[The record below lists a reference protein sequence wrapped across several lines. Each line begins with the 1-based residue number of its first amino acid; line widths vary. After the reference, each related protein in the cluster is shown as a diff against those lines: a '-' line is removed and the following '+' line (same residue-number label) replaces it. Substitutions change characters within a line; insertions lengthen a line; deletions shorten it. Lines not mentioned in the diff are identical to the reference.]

1 MTNFSIRQSAS
12 VTDFLVQTLDFV
24 AVCAGGW
31 AAFYLRFGFFG
42 EEAVE
47 MPSVD
52 RLLVLG
58 VAFVAALFFG
68 KMYRMWPG
76 GSLAA
81 MVGRVSLGWLITWT
95 ALIVL
100 MALTKSAEMFSRI
113 WVVSWLVLTL
123 VCLWVARVVAFFA
136 MAHMRRSGYQHK
148 SVILYGD
155 STMLDTVRSRI
166 TRSNWCGFDVVE
178 TVAPGDGKDI
188 AALDAKLRP
197 DEIWI
202 ALSMGDQSNLEAV
215 LQALQVSVANI
226 RLLPDLR
233 MYQILNH
240 GMSVRVGIP
249 MVDLSAS
256 PMFGSRKVAKAVLD
270 YAVASVA
277 LVLLSPV
284 MLAVALAVKLTS
296 KGPVLFHQKR
306 HGWNGEEIT
315 VYKFRSMA
323 VHQEHGGQ
331 VTQAKRQDPRV
342 TPVGRFIRKTSLDE
356 LPQFINVLQGRMS
369 VVGPRPH
376 AVAHNNEYVQRIPRY
391 ALRHKVKPGVT
402 GWAQICGYRGETDTL
417 DKMEGRIKHDLFY
430 LENWSIWMDIK
441 IIILTPLAAI
451 ENKNV
456 F

>member
-1 MTNFSIRQSAS
+1 MGNFSIRKSAS
-12 VTDFLVQTLDFV
+12 VTDFLVQVLDFL
-24 AVCAGGW
+24 AVCTGGW
-31 AAFYLRFGFFG
+31 AAYYLRFGFDEHTVELPSG
-42 EEAVE
+42 E
-47 MPSVD
+47 
-52 RLLVLG
+52 RLLVMG
-58 VAFVAALFFG
+58 VAFFAALFFG
-68 KMYRMWPG
+68 KVYRMWPG

-95 ALIVL
+95 ALVVL

-113 WVVSWLVLTL
+113 WVVAWLFLTL
-123 VCLWVARVVAFFA
+123 VSLWVARVVAFFA
-136 MAHMRRSGYQHK
+136 MTHMRRAGYHHK
-148 SVILYGD
+148 SVVLYGD
-155 STMLDTVRSRI
+155 STMLDTVKARI
-166 TRSNWCGFDVVE
+166 GRSNWSGFDIVGTVVQ
-178 TVAPGDGKDI
+178 GDGQDI
-188 AALDAKLRP
+188 ATLDMELRP

-202 ALSMGDQSNLEAV
+202 ALSMGDQTNLEAV
-215 LQALQVSVANI
+215 LQALQISVANI

-249 MVDLSAS
+249 MVDISAS
-256 PMFGSRKVAKAVLD
+256 PMFGSRKVTKAVLD
-270 YAVASVA
+270 YTVASIA
-277 LVLLSPV
+277 LLLLSPV

-323 VHQEHGGQ
+323 MHAEAAGT

-342 TPVGRFIRKTSLDE
+342 TRVGRFIRKTSLDE

-376 AVAHNNEYVQRIPRY
+376 ALAHNDQYVQQIPRY

-402 GWAQICGYRGETDTL
+402 GWAQICGYRGETDTI

-430 LENWSIWMDIK
+430 LENWSIWLDIK
-441 IIILTPLAAI
+441 IIALTPLAAI

>member
-1 MTNFSIRQSAS
+1 MSSFTIRKSAS
-12 VTDFLVQTLDFV
+12 VTDFLVQALDFL
-24 AVCAGGW
+24 AVFTGGW
-31 AAFYLRFGFFG
+31 AAYYFRFGFDTQVADIPSG
-42 EEAVE
+42 E
-47 MPSVD
+47 
-52 RLLVLG
+52 RLLVAG
-58 VAFVAALFFG
+58 VAFFAALFFG

-81 MVGRVSLGWLITWT
+81 MVGRVSLGWLLTWA
-95 ALIVL
+95 ALIIL

-113 WVVSWLVLTL
+113 WLVSWLFSTL
-123 VCLWVARVVAFFA
+123 VSLWVARIAAFFV
-136 MAHMRRSGYQHK
+136 MTHMRRSGYQHK

-155 STMLDTVRSRI
+155 STMLDTVRARI
-166 TRSNWCGFDVVE
+166 GNSNWSGFDIVGTVV
-178 TVAPGDGKDI
+178 PGDKQDI
-188 AALDAKLRP
+188 ATLDTRLRP

-202 ALSMGDQSNLEAV
+202 ALSMGEQTNLEAV
-215 LQALQVSVANI
+215 LQALQQSVANI

-249 MVDLSAS
+249 MVDISAS
-256 PMFGSRKVAKAVLD
+256 PMFGSRKVTKAALD
-270 YAVASVA
+270 YTVAAVA
-277 LVLLSPV
+277 LLLLSPV
-284 MLAVALAVKLTS
+284 MLCIALAVKLTS
-296 KGPVLFHQKR
+296 KGPVLFQQKR
-306 HGWNGEEIT
+306 HGWNGEEIA

-323 VHQEHGGQ
+323 MHAEEVGT
-331 VTQAKRQDPRV
+331 VTQAKRLDPRV
-342 TPVGRFIRKTSLDE
+342 TAVGRFIRKTSLDE

-376 AVAHNNEYVQRIPRY
+376 ALAHNDQYVQQIPRY

-402 GWAQICGYRGETDTL
+402 GWAQICGYRGETDTI
-417 DKMEGRIKHDLFY
+417 DKMEGRIKHDLYY

-441 IIILTPLAAI
+441 IIALTPLAAI

>member
-1 MTNFSIRQSAS
+1 MGNFSIRKSAS
-12 VTDFLVQTLDFV
+12 VTDFLVQVLDFS
-24 AVCAGGW
+24 AVCTGGW
-31 AAFYLRFGFFG
+31 AAYYLRFGFDEHTVELPSG
-42 EEAVE
+42 E
-47 MPSVD
+47 
-52 RLLVLG
+52 RLLVMG
-58 VAFVAALFFG
+58 VAFFAALFFG
-68 KMYRMWPG
+68 KVYRMWPG

-95 ALIVL
+95 ALVVL

-113 WVVSWLVLTL
+113 WVVAWLFLTL
-123 VCLWVARVVAFFA
+123 VSLWVARVVAFFA
-136 MAHMRRSGYQHK
+136 MTHMRRAGYHHK
-148 SVILYGD
+148 SVVLYGD
-155 STMLDTVRSRI
+155 STMLDTVKARI
-166 TRSNWCGFDVVE
+166 GRSNWSGFDIVGTVVQ
-178 TVAPGDGKDI
+178 GDGQDI
-188 AALDAKLRP
+188 ATLDMELRP

-202 ALSMGDQSNLEAV
+202 ALSMGDQTNLEAV
-215 LQALQVSVANI
+215 LQALQISVANI

-249 MVDLSAS
+249 MVDISAS
-256 PMFGSRKVAKAVLD
+256 PMFGSRKVTKAVLD
-270 YAVASVA
+270 YTVASIA
-277 LVLLSPV
+277 LLLLSPV

-323 VHQEHGGQ
+323 MHAEAAGT

-342 TPVGRFIRKTSLDE
+342 TRVGRFIRKTSLDE

-376 AVAHNNEYVQRIPRY
+376 ALAHNDQYVQQIPRY

-402 GWAQICGYRGETDTL
+402 GWAQICGYRGETDTI

-430 LENWSIWMDIK
+430 LENWSIWLDIK
-441 IIILTPLAAI
+441 IIALTPLAAI

>member
-1 MTNFSIRQSAS
+1 MSSFTIRKSAS
-12 VTDFLVQTLDFV
+12 VTDVLVQTLDFL
-24 AVCAGGW
+24 AVFTGGW
-31 AAFYLRFGFFG
+31 AAYYFRFGFDTQVADIPSG
-42 EEAVE
+42 E
-47 MPSVD
+47 
-52 RLLVLG
+52 RLLVAG
-58 VAFVAALFFG
+58 VAFFAALFFG

-113 WVVSWLVLTL
+113 WLVSWLFSTL
-123 VCLWVARVVAFFA
+123 VSLWVARVAAFFA

-155 STMLDTVRSRI
+155 GTMLDTVRSRI
-166 TRSNWCGFDVVE
+166 GKSNWSGFDIVGTVV
-178 TVAPGDGKDI
+178 PGDDQDI
-188 AALDAKLRP
+188 AALDTRLRP

-202 ALSMGDQSNLEAV
+202 ALSMGDQTNLECV
-215 LQALQVSVANI
+215 LQALQQSVANI

-249 MVDLSAS
+249 MVDISAS
-256 PMFGSRKVAKAVLD
+256 PMFGSRKVTKAALD
-270 YAVASVA
+270 YSVAAVA
-277 LVLLSPV
+277 LLLLSPV
-284 MLAVALAVKLTS
+284 MLCIALAVKLSS

-323 VHQEHGGQ
+323 MHAEAVGA
-331 VTQAKRQDPRV
+331 VTQAKRLDPRV
-342 TPVGRFIRKTSLDE
+342 TRVGRFIRKTSLDE
-356 LPQFINVLQGRMS
+356 LPQFFNVLQGRMS

-376 AVAHNNEYVQRIPRY
+376 ALAHNNEYVQQIPRY
-391 ALRHKVKPGVT
+391 ALRHKVKPGIT
-402 GWAQICGYRGETDTL
+402 GWAQICGYRGETDTI
-417 DKMEGRIKHDLFY
+417 DKMEGRVKHDLFY

-441 IIILTPLAAI
+441 IIVLTPLATL

>member
-1 MTNFSIRQSAS
+1 MTSFSIRKSAS
-12 VTDFLVQTLDFV
+12 VTDFLVQVLDFL

-31 AAFYLRFGFFG
+31 AAFYFRFGFDNQ
-42 EEAVE
+42 VVD
-47 MPSVD
+47 MPSGE
-52 RLLVLG
+52 RLLVVG

-68 KMYRMWPG
+68 KVYRMWPG

-81 MVGRVSLGWLITWT
+81 MVGRVSVGWLITWT
-95 ALIVL
+95 ALVVL
-100 MALTKSAEMFSRI
+100 LALTKSAEMFSRI
-113 WVVSWLVLTL
+113 WVVAWFALGLLSLGI
-123 VCLWVARVVAFFA
+123 ARVVAFFA
-136 MAHMRRSGYQHK
+136 MARMRRSGYQHK
-148 SVILYGD
+148 DVLLYGD
-155 STMLDTVRSRI
+155 SSMLDTVRARI
-166 TRSNWCGFDVVE
+166 GKSNWSGFDIVGTVV
-178 TVAPGDGKDI
+178 PGDGQDI
-188 AALDAKLRP
+188 AALDTQLRP

-202 ALSMGDQSNLEAV
+202 ALSMGDQANLEAV
-215 LQALQVSVANI
+215 LQALQLSVANI

-249 MVDLSAS
+249 MVDLSIS
-256 PMFGSRKVAKAVLD
+256 PMFGSRKVTKALLD
-270 YAVASVA
+270 YSVASVA
-277 LVLLSPV
+277 LILLSPV

-323 VHQEHGGQ
+323 VHQEKAGT

-376 AVAHNNEYVQRIPRY
+376 ALAHNDEYVNQIPRY

-402 GWAQICGYRGETDTL
+402 GWAQICGYRGETDTI
-417 DKMEGRIKHDLFY
+417 DKMEGRIKHDLYY
-430 LENWSIWMDIK
+430 LENWSIWLDIK
-441 IIILTPLAAI
+441 IIVLTPLAAI